1 MRSCSLQPTTVLLGR
16 PREASALGVAAIRN
30 TTALYRE
37 PQKRLNPQWV
47 NGLQQAPEKGLS
59 SPPPRLPC
67 YLLDITRVPSLA
79 LGIPLLPIFQS
90 SSSSTLSVAMG
101 HRTPT
106 RWCWANP
113 VVRGMPPVGSSNA
126 YEARQRL
133 IQIRLTVI
141 GPGRHRLSWP
151 GWKTR
156 VNIDNVL
163 DEGFRIGR
171 RGWRM
176 NSMVKDQTNKAEL
189 WCLLRQS

>member
-1 MRSCSLQPTTVLLGR
+1 MLTFFKLNISKIWTIFWIWTIPNLDNFEIWTIFLKFTIFILKQLFSSNYQLQRKLLEKGTCICRRSCLLQPTTVLLGR

-59 SPPPRLPC
+59 SPPPRLSC

-79 LGIPLLPIFQS
+79 LGIPLLPTFWS

-113 VVRGMPPVGSSNA
+113 VVRGMP
-126 YEARQRL
+126 R
-133 IQIRLTVI
+133 
-141 GPGRHRLSWP
+141 
-151 GWKTR
+151 
-156 VNIDNVL
+156 
-163 DEGFRIGR
+163 
-171 RGWRM
+171 
-176 NSMVKDQTNKAEL
+176 
-189 WCLLRQS
+189 